1 MANNRPP
8 GPAGLRG
15 PRVACPFANSQHH
28 NEEHG
33 CAGGKGD
40 EFPLLD
46 PTRKATGVRSTR
58 YEEPVILDPC
68 SEEDCALV
76 AFQADG
82 RPVLDPRYANDPVAR
97 RRLEE
102 SKLLLNLDHP
112 DFNAQRERLLH
123 EINEDVLTH
132 EDLPV
137 TSPQREA
144 IKARTS
150 RRILPN
156 GTL

>member
-1 MANNRPP
+1 M
-8 GPAGLRG
+8 
-15 PRVACPFANSQHH
+15 
-28 NEEHG
+28 
-33 CAGGKGD
+33 
-40 EFPLLD
+40 
-46 PTRKATGVRSTR
+46 
-58 YEEPVILDPC
+58 
-68 SEEDCALV
+68 V

-144 IKARTS
+144 TKARTS
-150 RRILPN
+150 RRILPTAPFSMAARHYLLIHRHLDWVEHILN
-156 GTL
+156 AD